1 MEKPVICPHCN
12 KFFVADLESG
22 NPFCLCPQC
31 GRWMNVGALLK
42 KGQRPTP
49 SGPVRCPYCQAE
61 MSPGNDVCPKCQRE
75 VATGKMLPLMQRLK
89 LLPIGTKLLAL
100 CAALAVMVVIVVAVN
115 LTVSYVTKP
124 EPPPVPVPTDESPE
138 VKTAQEIL
146 ARLLKAD
153 DPAKAY
159 AIGEELGRV
168 GAPATDVI
176 LRALDR
182 KDLTLAVQRGL
193 IHALG
198 GACRNVP
205 NVAASDRLDALLNH
219 PELGRTALISLAW
232 MGDAR
237 AARRLEQI
245 FAETFLHKE
254 MGDALVRMNQLD
266 DDIDPVGLQRVW
278 GDRVRALRGP
288 MAALGHHGLVRML
301 ARYWPAWDWPT
312 RDRGRAWMDEVN
324 QVAGQILIGKH
335 RIPEVRSVND
345 ELVQLLS
352 GAKPGV
358 RLAAALLLHKR
369 SAGGRSDRESW
380 ARALNDLLSH
390 QDRTIRERTV
400 WTLATI
406 TGKTFGRYGPDQSPT
421 RVSPLA
427 LREAAA
433 WLGELFGKP
442 VRISPALPA
451 EHETHKTAERRTYH
465 PARAEARQLMADLPN
480 ADWPAARK
488 AWDGLYRLPP
498 DAAPVVRKLLDGDV
512 RKLTVPAR
520 LVILQSL
527 AWWHDETSA
536 AKMDRLA
543 NLLDNPV
550 WMPACLAV
558 ARTSASREADP
569 RRWLD
574 KVASLSPDVLSGRD
588 PNRGFVPGD
597 LAVLI
602 APQGRRALTVLQE
615 DRRFQNQ
622 ASPLF
627 LVATKTHDAMTEFG
641 WPTSAWR

>member
-1 MEKPVICPHCN
+1 MEQPVICPHCN
-12 KFFVADLESG
+12 KFFVAELESG
-22 NPFCLCPQC
+22 NPFCLCPKC
-31 GRWMNVGALLK
+31 GRWMNVGALVK
-42 KGQRPTP
+42 KGERPQP
-49 SGPVRCPYCQAE
+49 SGPLRCPYCQAE
-61 MSPGNDVCPKCQRE
+61 MSPGNDTCPKCQRE
-75 VATGKMLPLMQRLK
+75 IATGKMLPLSQRLRM
-89 LLPIGTKLLAL
+89 LPIGTKLLAL
-100 CAALAVMVVIVVAVN
+100 CAALALLVVVVVGINLAV
-115 LTVSYVTKP
+115 TVLTKP
-124 EPPPVPVPTDESPE
+124 EPGPPAPPPPTESPE

-153 DPAKAY
+153 DPAEAFE
-159 AIGEELGRV
+159 IGEELGRV
-168 GAPATDVI
+168 GAPATEVI

-198 GACRNVP
+198 GACRNAP

-237 AARRLEQI
+237 AARRIEQI

-278 GDRVRALRGP
+278 SDRVRALRGP

-301 ARYWPAWDWPT
+301 ARYWPAWDWPM

-324 QVAGQILIGKH
+324 QVAGQIVMRPGF
-335 RIPEVRSVND
+335 PEMRSVNA

-369 SAGGRSDRESW
+369 SAGGRSDREGW

-390 QDRTIRERTV
+390 KDRTIRERTV

-406 TGKTFGRYGPDQSPT
+406 TGKTFGRYGPDQPPT

-427 LREAAA
+427 LKEAAA
-433 WLGELFGKP
+433 WLGNLFGKP
-442 VRISPALPA
+442 LRISPALLA
-451 EHETHKTAERRTYH
+451 EHETRRRTERRTYH
-465 PARAEARQLMADLPN
+465 PARVEARQLVAGLPD

-488 AWDGLYRLPP
+488 AWKGLRRLPA
-498 DAAPVVRKLLDGDV
+498 DAAPVVRRLLDGDV
-512 RKLTVPAR
+512 RRLSVPAR
-520 LVILQSL
+520 LVVLQSL
-527 AWWHDETSA
+527 AWWRDRASVP
-536 AKMDRLA
+536 KMA
-543 NLLDNPV
+543 QISGLLDNPV
-550 WMPACLAV
+550 WMSACLA
-558 ARTSASREADP
+558 AAKASASRETESTP
-569 RRWLD
+569 WQD
-574 KVASLSPDVLSGRD
+574 KVASLSPDILTGRD
-588 PNRGFVPGD
+588 PSRGFVPND

-602 APQGRRALTVLQE
+602 APQGRSALRALQSDSQYGNE
-615 DRRFQNQ
+615 N
-622 ASPLF
+622 SPLY
-627 LVATKTHDAMTEFG
+627 LVRIKTIDAMTEYG